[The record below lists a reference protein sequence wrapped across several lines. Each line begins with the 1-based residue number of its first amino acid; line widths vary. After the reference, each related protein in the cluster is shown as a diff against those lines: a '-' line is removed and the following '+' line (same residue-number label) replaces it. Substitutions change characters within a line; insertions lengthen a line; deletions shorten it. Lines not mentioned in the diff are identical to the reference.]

1 MKIAILAS
9 EGAPYAKS
17 GGLGDVMEALPAA
30 LSRIEGNEVVLILP
44 YYKKIKENAKY
55 EVEKVAEFEVGL
67 GWRNLY
73 CGVMKLTN
81 RADKVTVYFIDN
93 DYYFGARPG
102 AIYGDDDDNERYAY
116 FSKACLDTLA
126 VVGFIPDVMQCNDWQ
141 TALVPTYLKAQ
152 YRHMFPNTKV
162 MYTIHNIEYQGWSN
176 ANFFDDV
183 LRLPWEYRNIL
194 DMNGSVNVMKGA
206 IETCDLVT
214 TVSETYA
221 RELMYPY
228 YAHGL
233 DGIIAGAAWKL
244 TGIVNGIDYNTFN
257 PETDPALPA
266 HYNAETITEGKA
278 VCKAEL
284 QKELGLPVEPDVP
297 LLVMVSRLAGHKGLD
312 LLCYIARRLLNEEN
326 IQMAIL
332 GTGEAQYESFFRGLE
347 AEYPEK
353 VAAKITFNLGLAARI
368 YAGGDIYM
376 MPSKSEPCGLSQMN
390 AMHYG
395 TVPVVHATGGLKDT
409 VPGVD
414 DEGLNGLG
422 YNFQS
427 YNGDDFHTAIKRALK
442 LYNEDREAWIALQ
455 KREMETDFSWN
466 VPAGRYMDLFKQML
480 GITEE
485 VEETAEVEEDAE

>member
-30 LSRIEGNEVVLILP
+30 LSRIEGNEVVLVLP
-44 YYKKIKENAKY
+44 YYKKIKENPKY

-152 YRHMFPNTKV
+152 YRHMFPKTKV

-244 TGIVNGIDYNTFN
+244 TGIVNGIDYDTFN

-266 HYNAETITEGKA
+266 HYNAETIAVGKA
-278 VCKAEL
+278 ACKAEL

-297 LLVMVSRLAGHKGLD
+297 LLVMVTRLAGHKGLD
-312 LLCYIARRLLNEEN
+312 LLCYIARRLMWEEDA
-326 IQMAIL
+326 QLLIL
-332 GTGEAQYESFFRGLE
+332 GTGEAQYETFFKDL
-347 AEYPEK
+347 AVQFPEQ
-353 VAAKITFNLGLAARI
+353 VAAKITFNLGLADRI
-368 YAGGDIYM
+368 YAGADIYL

-390 AMHYG
+390 AMRYG

-409 VPGVD
+409 VPPC
-414 DEGLNGLG
+414 DENGEGGLG
-422 YNFQS
+422 FTFQS
-427 YNGDDFHTAIKRALK
+427 YNADDFYAAVKRALD
-442 LYNEDREAWIALQ
+442 LYNDNPEAFKALQ
-455 KREMETDFSWN
+455 KKEMEMDFSWN
-466 VPAGRYMDLFKQML
+466 APAKKYMALFENML
-480 GITEE
+480 SW
-485 VEETAEVEEDAE
+485 